1 MHPGRSTESIPNSLV
16 ADPDRRQGTSQTR
29 RSLGIRRYSRRP
41 HRQQENWDLIQSIV
55 EDASG
60 APITERELELAKNKI
75 CAGILLASERPSNRL
90 FSVGGTWLS
99 RDQYETAAQVSQHYR
114 SVSLEDVQ
122 KTFENLKDRTAVRVS
137 VGPQLD
143 S

>member
-1 MHPGRSTESIPNSLV
+1 
-16 ADPDRRQGTSQTR
+16 
-29 RSLGIRRYSRRP
+29 
-41 HRQQENWDLIQSIV
+41 
-55 EDASG
+55 
-60 APITERELELAKNKI
+60 
-75 CAGILLASERPSNRL
+75 LASERPSNRL

-99 RDQYETAAQVSQHYR
+99 RHQYETAAQVSQHYR
-114 SVSLEDVQ
+114 SVSLDDVQ